1 MRQLLVSLLF
11 AALLAA
17 CGDKPVA
24 DEPVRAVRT
33 MTVGSAAAT
42 ATHEY
47 AAEIRARTE
56 SRLGF
61 RVAGK
66 LISRSVDLG
75 QAVRAGEVL
84 ARLDAQDL
92 QLGEAAA
99 DAAVK
104 AAQVNVEL
112 AAADLER
119 YKGLRD
125 QGFISAAELERR
137 DSAWRSARAQ
147 LDSARAQWNVQRN
160 QTGYAVLKSDSPGV
174 ITGVD
179 AEPGMVLASGA
190 AVVRLAHDGPR
201 DAVFSVPEDR
211 VAALRQLLG
220 KAGALGLRLWG
231 QAGDPT
237 PATLREISAAADP
250 ATRTFLVK
258 ADIGRID
265 VRLGQTATVS
275 IAAVPIAVAPNQ
287 PQMPQLPLA
296 AVTQVQGQTSVWLL
310 DRQAMTVQPHAI
322 VVAGADANSVVVAAG
337 LVAGQTVVTAGVHA
351 LTPGQKVRLY
361 IEPAASAA
369 SR

>member
-11 AALLAA
+11 AALLTA

-24 DEPVRAVRT
+24 EEPVRAVRT
-33 MTVGSAAAT
+33 MTVGTAPAT
-42 ATHEY
+42 AVHEY

-61 RVAGK
+61 RVGGK
-66 LISRSVDLG
+66 LISRSADLG

-112 AAADLER
+112 AAADLDR

-211 VAALRQLLG
+211 VTALRQLLG
-220 KAGALGLRLWG
+220 KSGALGLRVWG
-231 QAGDPT
+231 QSGEPM

-258 ADIGRID
+258 ADIGKVD

-275 IAAVPIAVAPNQ
+275 IAAAPGAVAPAL
-287 PQMPQLPLA
+287 PQLPLA
-296 AVTQVQGQTSVWLL
+296 AVTQVQGKTSVWLL
-310 DRQAMTVQPHAI
+310 DRQTMTVQPHTIA
-322 VVAGADANSVVVAAG
+322 VAGADANSVIVAAG
-337 LVAGQTVVTAGVHA
+337 LTAGQTVVTAGVHA